1 MQCPQSNRVKRA
13 LVLYLLLIK
22 ALEIVTLSDCVVEK
36 VNLSSNHI
44 KMESEWKMTK
54 IYLLL

>member
-1 MQCPQSNRVKRA
+1 MQCPQSNRVKKA

-44 KMESEWKMTK
+44 KRESEWKMTK